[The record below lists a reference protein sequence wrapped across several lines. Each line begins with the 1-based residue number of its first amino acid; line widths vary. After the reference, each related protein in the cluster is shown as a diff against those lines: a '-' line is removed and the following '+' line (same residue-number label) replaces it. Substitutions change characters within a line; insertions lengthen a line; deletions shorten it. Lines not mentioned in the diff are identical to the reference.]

1 MKPRVLILHADG
13 TNRDHEAAQAFELAG
28 AEPEIV
34 HLNQLRAHE
43 RRWTDYQLL
52 AIPGGF
58 SYADALGAGKLLALD
73 LNAYFADEVGEF
85 IDSGKPVIGICNG
98 FQTLVKSG
106 LLPDAHSSSR
116 SIPVG
121 LVTRHATLTFN
132 ALGHF
137 ECRWVTLRPQSQTCV
152 WTRGLDDLI
161 ECPIAHGEGNFV
173 LSNPNDLQ
181 VLRECDQ
188 VALTYAREDGQPAN
202 DEYPINPN
210 GSIGDI
216 AGVCNPRGNVL
227 GLMPHPE
234 DHVFAYQH
242 PRWSRGERGRLGLK
256 LFENGVRYA
265 ERM

>member
-1 MKPRVLILHADG
+1 MKPRVLIVHADG

-28 AEPEIV
+28 AAPEIV
-34 HLNQLRAHE
+34 HVNQLRA
-43 RRWTDYQLL
+43 RAKLWSDYQLL

-73 LNAYFADEVGEF
+73 LKAYFADEVGRF
-85 IDSGKPVIGICNG
+85 IDDGKPVIGICNG
-98 FQTLVKSG
+98 FQALVKSG
-106 LLPDAHSSSR
+106 LLPDPRTS
-116 SIPVG
+116 

-132 ALGHF
+132 ARGHF
-137 ECRWVTLRPQSQTCV
+137 ECRWVTLKPQSQTCV
-152 WTRGLDDLI
+152 WTRDLDDLI
-161 ECPIAHGEGNFV
+161 ACPIAHGEGNFV
-173 LSNPNDLQ
+173 LSDPNDVQ
-181 VLRECDQ
+181 RLRACDQ
-188 VALTYAREDGQPAN
+188 IALTYTHEDGRPAHG
-202 DEYPINPN
+202 EYPVNPN

-242 PRWSRGERGRLGLK
+242 PRRARGARGRLGLK

-265 ERM
+265 EQM